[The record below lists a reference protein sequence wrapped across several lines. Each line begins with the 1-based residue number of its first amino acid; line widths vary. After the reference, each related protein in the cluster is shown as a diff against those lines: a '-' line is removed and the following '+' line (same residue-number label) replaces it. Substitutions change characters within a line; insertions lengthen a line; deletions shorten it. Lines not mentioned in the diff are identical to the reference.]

1 MKKQRALCRPKQ
13 MAHGLLGDGVKV
25 KGTGYEGNY
34 FTPWSWGAH
43 PSPQEAGTQQQRFA
57 L

>member
-1 MKKQRALCRPKQ
+1 MKKQRAFCRPKQ
-13 MAHGLLGDGVKV
+13 MAHDLLGDGVKA

-34 FTPWSWGAH
+34 FTPTVLGGS
-43 PSPQEAGTQQQRFA
+43 PNPQEAGTRQQRFP